1 MRRGV
6 QRVTRVT
13 VLTWDS
19 LSSSSFFA
27 VVLHDFASFTFLLLL
42 LCSPLFVSSHLRALL
57 FLFHFSSS
65 LSLFFFHSLFCDS
78 RKKAGVRHSG
88 VFSLLFLFSRRVGH
102 SFLLNSTPLSLS
114 LPSLS
119 LSQSLCR
126 SANSVSW
133 VCLHSL
139 LRHSV

>member
-1 MRRGV
+1 MCERKMRRGV

-57 FLFHFSSS
+57 LFLFHFSSS

-88 VFSLLFLFSRRVGH
+88 VFSLLFLFSRRLGH

-114 LPSLS
+114 LSRSLLSLS
-119 LSQSLCR
+119 LSLSL
-126 SANSVSW
+126 SVTLSF
-133 VCLHSL
+133 C
-139 LRHSV
+139 